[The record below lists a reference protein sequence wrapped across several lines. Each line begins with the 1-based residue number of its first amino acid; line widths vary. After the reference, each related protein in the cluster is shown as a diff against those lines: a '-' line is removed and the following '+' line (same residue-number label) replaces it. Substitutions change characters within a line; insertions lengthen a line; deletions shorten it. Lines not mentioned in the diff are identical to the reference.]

1 MEEKMKRFQEL
12 SEQMELSADDYVEL
26 ALLMLGIHYGLS
38 DEDLLSTIKMDG
50 NILDK
55 HNALLCLILHIEQEQ
70 PSEDSNEEEDN
81 LYPVDRLNEMLKNH
95 FEKEQD
101 SNEDYEYVATV
112 ILESNELSAAQIEQ
126 IRLAVKA
133 KIPEKKILSM
143 IRAGKTPME
152 MHKTIE
158 FYKILTGQDKT
169 EEPVKENFIEKA
181 KKKIG
186 RK

>member
-1 MEEKMKRFQEL
+1 M
-12 SEQMELSADDYVEL
+12 
-26 ALLMLGIHYGLS
+26 
-38 DEDLLSTIKMDG
+38 
-50 NILDK
+50 
-55 HNALLCLILHIEQEQ
+55 
-70 PSEDSNEEEDN
+70 
-81 LYPVDRLNEMLKNH
+81 DRLNEMLKNH

-101 SNEDYEYVATV
+101 SSEDYEYVATV

-143 IRAGKTPME
+143 IRSGKTPME
-152 MHKTIE
+152 MQKTIE
-158 FYKILTGQDKT
+158 FYEILTGQDKT